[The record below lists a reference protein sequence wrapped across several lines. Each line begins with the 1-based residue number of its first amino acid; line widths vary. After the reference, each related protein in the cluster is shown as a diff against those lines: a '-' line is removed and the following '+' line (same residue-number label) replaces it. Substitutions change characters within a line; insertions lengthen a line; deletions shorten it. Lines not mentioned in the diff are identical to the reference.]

1 MEQENILVK
10 EKIGK
15 LILKFSIPC
24 IVSMLVNSL
33 YNIVD
38 QIFIGQGVGTLG
50 NGATNVVFPLV
61 MIGLAFSLMFGD
73 GASAYLSL
81 KLGEK
86 KKKEAE
92 DMEQELLQE
101 IASYWG
107 TRAEGYSEVN
117 EKELAGSQR
126 EAWLHVLEEQ
136 FPEKKKEE
144 MKILDIGTGP
154 GFFPM
159 ILSEAGYTVTAVDY
173 TEEMLEKAKENLG
186 KYTKYG
192 LERVT
197 LQRMDAQNLE
207 FADETFDVVISRNLT
222 WNLEKPEQAY
232 QEWMRVLKP
241 GGVLL
246 NFDANWY
253 GYLYDEE
260 KKEAYEADRKK
271 VEEQQLDDHYLC
283 TDIDRMENI
292 ARQVPLS
299 AMERPTWDTKVLESL
314 GVCSIQ
320 TDSEIWKRVWSEE
333 ERLNYASTP
342 MFLVRAEKSAEQSFQ
357 LGDVTVRRGEK
368 YQGDISFANGD
379 IVLPGTIICGKLPGK
394 TMLITGGVHSG
405 EYVGIQACVELG
417 AELQPEKTVGTIVI
431 LKVLNRPAFEN
442 RAGSLGL
449 SDGKNLNRVFPGNP
463 NGTEMERLAW
473 AITKEVYPKVDYY
486 IDLHSGDDFE
496 ALTPYVYYAGKA
508 AQEVTEVSRKM
519 AEQVDVPYM
528 VRSMVSSGGAY
539 NYAASKGIASILL
552 ERGGMGA
559 WTSEE
564 VNSDKRDVRNIL
576 SSLDIYQIRRDV
588 RNYVPMEVTD
598 VRYQAA
604 SEDGLWYPAAK
615 PGDMVAEGALLGTI
629 RDYNGKLRETCRAEY
644 TGVVLYQ
651 TGSLQVTE
659 GGPVVAY
666 GRIVREPEYD
676 DRKEQIVHYWE
687 KRSESFLEQRRSE
700 LANPIAKRWMKEI
713 EKQIPAGRRLKILDV
728 GCGAGFFSILLA
740 KEGHEVFGIDLTP
753 EMIENAIQLAEEEN
767 ADCCFQVMDAE
778 NPMFADETFDVVI
791 SRNLTWTL
799 PNAEHAY
806 GEWMRVLK
814 TGGVLLNFDANY
826 GKEDVADTKG
836 LPEAHAHFKVGNE
849 MLEECERI
857 KSQLPISRKNR
868 PAYDV
873 AVLCENTA
881 GEIRIDTSLGKR
893 IYLEKDEFYNPAPM
907 FSICAVKQ

>member
-1 MEQENILVK
+1 LENDRAGKVK
-10 EKIGK
+10 
-15 LILKFSIPC
+15 
-24 IVSMLVNSL
+24 
-33 YNIVD
+33 
-38 QIFIGQGVGTLG
+38 
-50 NGATNVVFPLV
+50 
-61 MIGLAFSLMFGD
+61 
-73 GASAYLSL
+73 
-81 KLGEK
+81 K

-299 AMERPTWDTKVLESL
+299 AMERPAWDTKVLESL

-598 VRYQAA
+598 VCYQAA

-676 DRKEQIVHYWE
+676 DRKEQIIHYWE

>member
-1 MEQENILVK
+1 MENGRAGKVK
-10 EKIGK
+10 
-15 LILKFSIPC
+15 
-24 IVSMLVNSL
+24 
-33 YNIVD
+33 
-38 QIFIGQGVGTLG
+38 
-50 NGATNVVFPLV
+50 
-61 MIGLAFSLMFGD
+61 
-73 GASAYLSL
+73 
-81 KLGEK
+81 K

-101 IASYWG
+101 IVSYWG

-299 AMERPTWDTKVLESL
+299 AMERPAWDTKVLESL

-576 SSLDIYQIRRDV
+576 SSLDMYQIRRDV

-598 VRYQAA
+598 VCYQAA

-615 PGDMVAEGALLGTI
+615 PGNMVAEGALLGTI

-826 GKEDVADTKG
+826 GKDDASDTKD
-836 LPEAHAHFKVGNE
+836 LPEQHAHFKVGNE

-857 KSQLPISRKNR
+857 KAQLPISRKNR

-873 AVLCENTA
+873 AVLCENTE

>member
-1 MEQENILVK
+1 MENGRAGKVK
-10 EKIGK
+10 
-15 LILKFSIPC
+15 
-24 IVSMLVNSL
+24 
-33 YNIVD
+33 
-38 QIFIGQGVGTLG
+38 
-50 NGATNVVFPLV
+50 
-61 MIGLAFSLMFGD
+61 
-73 GASAYLSL
+73 
-81 KLGEK
+81 K

-299 AMERPTWDTKVLESL
+299 AMERPAWDTKVLESL

-598 VRYQAA
+598 VCYQAA

-740 KEGHEVFGIDLTP
+740 KEDHEVFGIDLTP

-873 AVLCENTA
+873 AVLCENTE

>member
-1 MEQENILVK
+1 MENGRAGKVK
-10 EKIGK
+10 
-15 LILKFSIPC
+15 
-24 IVSMLVNSL
+24 
-33 YNIVD
+33 
-38 QIFIGQGVGTLG
+38 
-50 NGATNVVFPLV
+50 
-61 MIGLAFSLMFGD
+61 
-73 GASAYLSL
+73 
-81 KLGEK
+81 K

-136 FPEKKKEE
+136 FPEKEE

-299 AMERPTWDTKVLESL
+299 AMERPAWDTKVLESL

-342 MFLVRAEKSAEQSFQ
+342 MFLVRAEKNAEQSFQ

-528 VRSMVSSGGAY
+528 VRSLVSSGGAY

-576 SSLDIYQIRRDV
+576 SSLDMYQIRRDV

-598 VRYQAA
+598 VCYQAA

>member
-1 MEQENILVK
+1 MENGRAGKVK
-10 EKIGK
+10 
-15 LILKFSIPC
+15 
-24 IVSMLVNSL
+24 
-33 YNIVD
+33 
-38 QIFIGQGVGTLG
+38 
-50 NGATNVVFPLV
+50 
-61 MIGLAFSLMFGD
+61 
-73 GASAYLSL
+73 
-81 KLGEK
+81 K

-299 AMERPTWDTKVLESL
+299 AMERPAWDTKVLESL

-342 MFLVRAEKSAEQSFQ
+342 MFLVRAEKSAEQPFQ

-442 RAGSLGL
+442 RAGSLGF

-576 SSLDIYQIRRDV
+576 SSLDMYQIRRDV

-598 VRYQAA
+598 VCYQAA

-814 TGGVLLNFDANY
+814 TDGVLLNFDANY

>member
-1 MEQENILVK
+1 
-10 EKIGK
+10 
-15 LILKFSIPC
+15 
-24 IVSMLVNSL
+24 
-33 YNIVD
+33 
-38 QIFIGQGVGTLG
+38 
-50 NGATNVVFPLV
+50 
-61 MIGLAFSLMFGD
+61 
-73 GASAYLSL
+73 
-81 KLGEK
+81 
-86 KKKEAE
+86 
-92 DMEQELLQE
+92 MEQELLQE

-159 ILSEAGYTVTAVDY
+159 ILSEAGYTVAAVDY

-299 AMERPTWDTKVLESL
+299 AMERPAWDTKVLESI

-342 MFLVRAEKSAEQSFQ
+342 MFLVRAEKSAEQAFQ

-473 AITKEVYPKVDYY
+473 AITKEVYPKADYY

-496 ALTPYVYYAGKA
+496 ALMPYVYYAGKA

-576 SSLDIYQIRRDV
+576 SSLSMYQIRRDV
-588 RNYVPMEVTD
+588 RNYVPIEVTD

-826 GKEDVADTKG
+826 GKDDASDTKD
-836 LPEAHAHFKVGNE
+836 LPEQHAHFKVGNE

-857 KSQLPISRKNR
+857 KAQLPISRKNR

-873 AVLCENTA
+873 AVLCENTR
-881 GEIRIDTSLGKR
+881 GEIHIDPDLGKR

-907 FSICAVKQ
+907 FSICAVKK

>member
-1 MEQENILVK
+1 MENGRAGKVK
-10 EKIGK
+10 
-15 LILKFSIPC
+15 
-24 IVSMLVNSL
+24 
-33 YNIVD
+33 
-38 QIFIGQGVGTLG
+38 
-50 NGATNVVFPLV
+50 
-61 MIGLAFSLMFGD
+61 
-73 GASAYLSL
+73 
-81 KLGEK
+81 K

-136 FPEKKKEE
+136 FPEKEE

-299 AMERPTWDTKVLESL
+299 AMERPAWDTKVLESL

-576 SSLDIYQIRRDV
+576 SSLDMYQIRRDV

-598 VRYQAA
+598 VCYQAA

>member
-1 MEQENILVK
+1 MENGRAGKVK
-10 EKIGK
+10 
-15 LILKFSIPC
+15 
-24 IVSMLVNSL
+24 
-33 YNIVD
+33 
-38 QIFIGQGVGTLG
+38 
-50 NGATNVVFPLV
+50 
-61 MIGLAFSLMFGD
+61 
-73 GASAYLSL
+73 
-81 KLGEK
+81 K

-299 AMERPTWDTKVLESL
+299 AMERPAWDTKVLESL

-528 VRSMVSSGGAY
+528 VRSLVSSGGAY

-576 SSLDIYQIRRDV
+576 SSLGIYQIRRDV

-598 VRYQAA
+598 VCYQAA

-814 TGGVLLNFDANY
+814 TDGVLLNFDANY

>member
-1 MEQENILVK
+1 MENGRAGKVK
-10 EKIGK
+10 
-15 LILKFSIPC
+15 
-24 IVSMLVNSL
+24 
-33 YNIVD
+33 
-38 QIFIGQGVGTLG
+38 
-50 NGATNVVFPLV
+50 
-61 MIGLAFSLMFGD
+61 
-73 GASAYLSL
+73 
-81 KLGEK
+81 K

-299 AMERPTWDTKVLESL
+299 AMERPAWDTKVLESL

-598 VRYQAA
+598 VCYQAA

-713 EKQIPAGRRLKILDV
+713 EEQIPAGRRLKILDV

>member
-1 MEQENILVK
+1 MENGRAGKVK
-10 EKIGK
+10 
-15 LILKFSIPC
+15 
-24 IVSMLVNSL
+24 
-33 YNIVD
+33 
-38 QIFIGQGVGTLG
+38 
-50 NGATNVVFPLV
+50 
-61 MIGLAFSLMFGD
+61 
-73 GASAYLSL
+73 
-81 KLGEK
+81 K

-207 FADETFDVVISRNLT
+207 FANETFDVVISRNLT

-576 SSLDIYQIRRDV
+576 SSLDMYQIRRDV

-598 VRYQAA
+598 VCYQAA

>member
-1 MEQENILVK
+1 MENGRAGKVK
-10 EKIGK
+10 
-15 LILKFSIPC
+15 
-24 IVSMLVNSL
+24 
-33 YNIVD
+33 
-38 QIFIGQGVGTLG
+38 
-50 NGATNVVFPLV
+50 
-61 MIGLAFSLMFGD
+61 
-73 GASAYLSL
+73 
-81 KLGEK
+81 K

-136 FPEKKKEE
+136 FPEKEE

-159 ILSEAGYTVTAVDY
+159 ILSETGYTVTAVDY

-299 AMERPTWDTKVLESL
+299 AMERPAWDTKVLESL

-342 MFLVRAEKSAEQSFQ
+342 MFLVRAEKSAEQPFQ

-576 SSLDIYQIRRDV
+576 SSLDMYQIRRDV

-598 VRYQAA
+598 VCYQAA

>member
-1 MEQENILVK
+1 MENGRAGKVK
-10 EKIGK
+10 
-15 LILKFSIPC
+15 
-24 IVSMLVNSL
+24 
-33 YNIVD
+33 
-38 QIFIGQGVGTLG
+38 
-50 NGATNVVFPLV
+50 
-61 MIGLAFSLMFGD
+61 
-73 GASAYLSL
+73 
-81 KLGEK
+81 K

-101 IASYWG
+101 IVSYWG

-299 AMERPTWDTKVLESL
+299 AMERPAWDTKVLESL

-417 AELQPEKTVGTIVI
+417 AGLQPEKTVGTIVI

-576 SSLDIYQIRRDV
+576 SSLDMYQIRRDV

-598 VRYQAA
+598 VCYQAA

-767 ADCCFQVMDAE
+767 ADCRFQVMDAE

-857 KSQLPISRKNR
+857 KLQLPISRKNR

>member
-1 MEQENILVK
+1 MENGRAGKVK
-10 EKIGK
+10 
-15 LILKFSIPC
+15 
-24 IVSMLVNSL
+24 
-33 YNIVD
+33 
-38 QIFIGQGVGTLG
+38 
-50 NGATNVVFPLV
+50 
-61 MIGLAFSLMFGD
+61 
-73 GASAYLSL
+73 
-81 KLGEK
+81 K

-159 ILSEAGYTVTAVDY
+159 ILSEAGYTVAAVDY

-299 AMERPTWDTKVLESL
+299 AMERPAWDTKVLESL
-314 GVCSIQ
+314 DVCSIQ

-368 YQGDISFANGD
+368 YQ
-379 IVLPGTIICGKLPGK
+379 
-394 TMLITGGVHSG
+394 
-405 EYVGIQACVELG
+405 
-417 AELQPEKTVGTIVI
+417 
-431 LKVLNRPAFEN
+431 
-442 RAGSLGL
+442 
-449 SDGKNLNRVFPGNP
+449 
-463 NGTEMERLAW
+463 
-473 AITKEVYPKVDYY
+473 
-486 IDLHSGDDFE
+486 
-496 ALTPYVYYAGKA
+496 
-508 AQEVTEVSRKM
+508 
-519 AEQVDVPYM
+519 
-528 VRSMVSSGGAY
+528 
-539 NYAASKGIASILL
+539 
-552 ERGGMGA
+552 
-559 WTSEE
+559 
-564 VNSDKRDVRNIL
+564 
-576 SSLDIYQIRRDV
+576 
-588 RNYVPMEVTD
+588 
-598 VRYQAA
+598 AA

-615 PGDMVAEGALLGTI
+615 PGDM
-629 RDYNGKLRETCRAEY
+629 
-644 TGVVLYQ
+644 
-651 TGSLQVTE
+651 VTE

>member
-1 MEQENILVK
+1 
-10 EKIGK
+10 
-15 LILKFSIPC
+15 
-24 IVSMLVNSL
+24 
-33 YNIVD
+33 
-38 QIFIGQGVGTLG
+38 
-50 NGATNVVFPLV
+50 
-61 MIGLAFSLMFGD
+61 
-73 GASAYLSL
+73 
-81 KLGEK
+81 
-86 KKKEAE
+86 
-92 DMEQELLQE
+92 MEQELLQE

-159 ILSEAGYTVTAVDY
+159 ILSEAGYTVAAVDY

-299 AMERPTWDTKVLESL
+299 VMERPAWDTKVLESL

-528 VRSMVSSGGAY
+528 VRSLVSSGGAY
-539 NYAASKGIASILL
+539 NYAASRGIASILL

-576 SSLDIYQIRRDV
+576 SSLDMYQIRRDV

-598 VRYQAA
+598 VCYQAA

-615 PGDMVAEGALLGTI
+615 PGDMVAEGALLGTV

>member
-1 MEQENILVK
+1 MENGRAGKVK
-10 EKIGK
+10 
-15 LILKFSIPC
+15 
-24 IVSMLVNSL
+24 
-33 YNIVD
+33 
-38 QIFIGQGVGTLG
+38 
-50 NGATNVVFPLV
+50 
-61 MIGLAFSLMFGD
+61 
-73 GASAYLSL
+73 
-81 KLGEK
+81 K

-159 ILSEAGYTVTAVDY
+159 ILSEVGYTVTAVDY

-576 SSLDIYQIRRDV
+576 SSLDMYQIRRDV

-598 VRYQAA
+598 VCYQAA

-629 RDYNGKLRETCRAEY
+629 RDYNGKLRETCSAEY

>member
-1 MEQENILVK
+1 MENGRAGKVK
-10 EKIGK
+10 
-15 LILKFSIPC
+15 
-24 IVSMLVNSL
+24 
-33 YNIVD
+33 
-38 QIFIGQGVGTLG
+38 
-50 NGATNVVFPLV
+50 
-61 MIGLAFSLMFGD
+61 
-73 GASAYLSL
+73 
-81 KLGEK
+81 K

-299 AMERPTWDTKVLESL
+299 AMERPAWDTKVLESL

-442 RAGSLGL
+442 RAGSLGF

-519 AEQVDVPYM
+519 AGQVDVPYM

-598 VRYQAA
+598 VCYQAA

-740 KEGHEVFGIDLTP
+740 KEGHEGFGIDLTP

>member
-1 MEQENILVK
+1 MENGRAGKVK
-10 EKIGK
+10 
-15 LILKFSIPC
+15 
-24 IVSMLVNSL
+24 
-33 YNIVD
+33 
-38 QIFIGQGVGTLG
+38 
-50 NGATNVVFPLV
+50 
-61 MIGLAFSLMFGD
+61 
-73 GASAYLSL
+73 
-81 KLGEK
+81 K

-299 AMERPTWDTKVLESL
+299 AMERPAWDTKVLESL

-576 SSLDIYQIRRDV
+576 SSLDMYQIRRDV

-598 VRYQAA
+598 VCYQAA

-615 PGDMVAEGALLGTI
+615 PGNMVAEGALLGTI

-826 GKEDVADTKG
+826 GKENVADTKG

>member
-1 MEQENILVK
+1 MENDPAGKVK
-10 EKIGK
+10 
-15 LILKFSIPC
+15 
-24 IVSMLVNSL
+24 
-33 YNIVD
+33 
-38 QIFIGQGVGTLG
+38 
-50 NGATNVVFPLV
+50 
-61 MIGLAFSLMFGD
+61 
-73 GASAYLSL
+73 
-81 KLGEK
+81 K

-299 AMERPTWDTKVLESL
+299 AMERPAWDTKVLESL

-368 YQGDISFANGD
+368 YQ
-379 IVLPGTIICGKLPGK
+379 
-394 TMLITGGVHSG
+394 
-405 EYVGIQACVELG
+405 
-417 AELQPEKTVGTIVI
+417 
-431 LKVLNRPAFEN
+431 
-442 RAGSLGL
+442 
-449 SDGKNLNRVFPGNP
+449 
-463 NGTEMERLAW
+463 
-473 AITKEVYPKVDYY
+473 
-486 IDLHSGDDFE
+486 
-496 ALTPYVYYAGKA
+496 
-508 AQEVTEVSRKM
+508 
-519 AEQVDVPYM
+519 
-528 VRSMVSSGGAY
+528 
-539 NYAASKGIASILL
+539 
-552 ERGGMGA
+552 
-559 WTSEE
+559 
-564 VNSDKRDVRNIL
+564 
-576 SSLDIYQIRRDV
+576 
-588 RNYVPMEVTD
+588 
-598 VRYQAA
+598 AA

-615 PGDMVAEGALLGTI
+615 PGDM
-629 RDYNGKLRETCRAEY
+629 
-644 TGVVLYQ
+644 
-651 TGSLQVTE
+651 VTE

-873 AVLCENTA
+873 ALCENTA

>member
-1 MEQENILVK
+1 MENGRAGKVK
-10 EKIGK
+10 
-15 LILKFSIPC
+15 
-24 IVSMLVNSL
+24 
-33 YNIVD
+33 
-38 QIFIGQGVGTLG
+38 
-50 NGATNVVFPLV
+50 
-61 MIGLAFSLMFGD
+61 
-73 GASAYLSL
+73 
-81 KLGEK
+81 K

-159 ILSEAGYTVTAVDY
+159 ILSEAGYTVAAVDY

-299 AMERPTWDTKVLESL
+299 AMERPAWDTKVLESL

-486 IDLHSGDDFE
+486 IDLHSGDGFE

-576 SSLDIYQIRRDV
+576 SSLDMYQIRRDV

-598 VRYQAA
+598 VCYQAA

-651 TGSLQVTE
+651 TCSLQVTE

>member
-1 MEQENILVK
+1 MENDRAG
-10 EKIGK
+10 KIK
-15 LILKFSIPC
+15 
-24 IVSMLVNSL
+24 
-33 YNIVD
+33 
-38 QIFIGQGVGTLG
+38 
-50 NGATNVVFPLV
+50 
-61 MIGLAFSLMFGD
+61 
-73 GASAYLSL
+73 
-81 KLGEK
+81 K

-299 AMERPTWDTKVLESL
+299 AMERPAWDTKVLESL

-342 MFLVRAEKSAEQSFQ
+342 MFLVRAEKSAEQPFQ

-576 SSLDIYQIRRDV
+576 SSLDMYQIRRDV

-598 VRYQAA
+598 VCYQAA

-615 PGDMVAEGALLGTI
+615 PGNMVAEGALLGTI

>member
-1 MEQENILVK
+1 LENDRAGKVK
-10 EKIGK
+10 
-15 LILKFSIPC
+15 
-24 IVSMLVNSL
+24 
-33 YNIVD
+33 
-38 QIFIGQGVGTLG
+38 
-50 NGATNVVFPLV
+50 
-61 MIGLAFSLMFGD
+61 
-73 GASAYLSL
+73 
-81 KLGEK
+81 K

-159 ILSEAGYTVTAVDY
+159 ILSEAGYTVAAVDY

-299 AMERPTWDTKVLESL
+299 AMERPAWDTKVLESL

-598 VRYQAA
+598 VCYQAA
-604 SEDGLWYPAAK
+604 SEDGRWYPAAK

-676 DRKEQIVHYWE
+676 DRKEQIIHYWE

>member
-1 MEQENILVK
+1 MENGRAGKVK
-10 EKIGK
+10 
-15 LILKFSIPC
+15 
-24 IVSMLVNSL
+24 
-33 YNIVD
+33 
-38 QIFIGQGVGTLG
+38 
-50 NGATNVVFPLV
+50 
-61 MIGLAFSLMFGD
+61 
-73 GASAYLSL
+73 
-81 KLGEK
+81 K

-299 AMERPTWDTKVLESL
+299 AMERPAWDTKVLESL

-598 VRYQAA
+598 VCYQAA

-740 KEGHEVFGIDLTP
+740 KEDHEVFGIDLTP

>member
-1 MEQENILVK
+1 MENGRAGKVK
-10 EKIGK
+10 
-15 LILKFSIPC
+15 
-24 IVSMLVNSL
+24 
-33 YNIVD
+33 
-38 QIFIGQGVGTLG
+38 
-50 NGATNVVFPLV
+50 
-61 MIGLAFSLMFGD
+61 
-73 GASAYLSL
+73 
-81 KLGEK
+81 K

-136 FPEKKKEE
+136 FPEKEE

-299 AMERPTWDTKVLESL
+299 AMERPAWDTKVLESL

-342 MFLVRAEKSAEQSFQ
+342 MFLVRAEKSAEQPFQ

-528 VRSMVSSGGAY
+528 VRSLVSSGGAY

-576 SSLDIYQIRRDV
+576 SSLDMYQIRRDV

-598 VRYQAA
+598 VCYQAA

-814 TGGVLLNFDANY
+814 TDGVLLNFDANY

>member
-1 MEQENILVK
+1 MENGRAGKVK
-10 EKIGK
+10 
-15 LILKFSIPC
+15 
-24 IVSMLVNSL
+24 
-33 YNIVD
+33 
-38 QIFIGQGVGTLG
+38 
-50 NGATNVVFPLV
+50 
-61 MIGLAFSLMFGD
+61 
-73 GASAYLSL
+73 
-81 KLGEK
+81 K

-159 ILSEAGYTVTAVDY
+159 ILSEAGYTVAAVDY

-299 AMERPTWDTKVLESL
+299 AMERPAWDTKVLESL

-576 SSLDIYQIRRDV
+576 SSLDMYQIRRDV

-615 PGDMVAEGALLGTI
+615 PGDMVAESALLGTI

-814 TGGVLLNFDANY
+814 TDGVLLNFDANY

-836 LPEAHAHFKVGNE
+836 LPEEHAHFKVGNE

>member
-1 MEQENILVK
+1 MENGCAG
-10 EKIGK
+10 KIK
-15 LILKFSIPC
+15 
-24 IVSMLVNSL
+24 
-33 YNIVD
+33 
-38 QIFIGQGVGTLG
+38 
-50 NGATNVVFPLV
+50 
-61 MIGLAFSLMFGD
+61 
-73 GASAYLSL
+73 
-81 KLGEK
+81 K

-159 ILSEAGYTVTAVDY
+159 ILSEAGYTVAAVDY

-299 AMERPTWDTKVLESL
+299 AMERPAWDTKVLESL

-368 YQGDISFANGD
+368 YQ
-379 IVLPGTIICGKLPGK
+379 
-394 TMLITGGVHSG
+394 
-405 EYVGIQACVELG
+405 
-417 AELQPEKTVGTIVI
+417 
-431 LKVLNRPAFEN
+431 
-442 RAGSLGL
+442 
-449 SDGKNLNRVFPGNP
+449 
-463 NGTEMERLAW
+463 
-473 AITKEVYPKVDYY
+473 
-486 IDLHSGDDFE
+486 
-496 ALTPYVYYAGKA
+496 
-508 AQEVTEVSRKM
+508 
-519 AEQVDVPYM
+519 
-528 VRSMVSSGGAY
+528 
-539 NYAASKGIASILL
+539 
-552 ERGGMGA
+552 
-559 WTSEE
+559 
-564 VNSDKRDVRNIL
+564 
-576 SSLDIYQIRRDV
+576 
-588 RNYVPMEVTD
+588 
-598 VRYQAA
+598 AA

-615 PGDMVAEGALLGTI
+615 PGDM
-629 RDYNGKLRETCRAEY
+629 
-644 TGVVLYQ
+644 
-651 TGSLQVTE
+651 VTE

-826 GKEDVADTKG
+826 GKDDASDTKD
-836 LPEAHAHFKVGNE
+836 LPEQHAHFKVGNE

-857 KSQLPISRKNR
+857 KAQLPISRKNR

-873 AVLCENTA
+873 AVLCENTE

>member
-1 MEQENILVK
+1 MENGRAGKVK
-10 EKIGK
+10 
-15 LILKFSIPC
+15 
-24 IVSMLVNSL
+24 
-33 YNIVD
+33 
-38 QIFIGQGVGTLG
+38 
-50 NGATNVVFPLV
+50 
-61 MIGLAFSLMFGD
+61 
-73 GASAYLSL
+73 
-81 KLGEK
+81 K

-299 AMERPTWDTKVLESL
+299 AMERPAWDTKVLESI

-598 VRYQAA
+598 VCYQAA

-826 GKEDVADTKG
+826 GKDDASDTKD
-836 LPEAHAHFKVGNE
+836 LPEQHAHFKVGNE

-857 KSQLPISRKNR
+857 KAQLPISRKNR

>member
-1 MEQENILVK
+1 MENGCAG
-10 EKIGK
+10 KIK
-15 LILKFSIPC
+15 
-24 IVSMLVNSL
+24 
-33 YNIVD
+33 
-38 QIFIGQGVGTLG
+38 
-50 NGATNVVFPLV
+50 
-61 MIGLAFSLMFGD
+61 
-73 GASAYLSL
+73 
-81 KLGEK
+81 K

-159 ILSEAGYTVTAVDY
+159 ILSEAGYTVAAVDY

-299 AMERPTWDTKVLESL
+299 AMERPAWDTKVLESL

-342 MFLVRAEKSAEQSFQ
+342 MFLVRAEKSAEQPFQ

-576 SSLDIYQIRRDV
+576 SSLDMYQIRRDV

-598 VRYQAA
+598 VCYQAA

-740 KEGHEVFGIDLTP
+740 KEDHEVFGIDLTP

>member
-1 MEQENILVK
+1 MENGRAGKVK
-10 EKIGK
+10 
-15 LILKFSIPC
+15 
-24 IVSMLVNSL
+24 
-33 YNIVD
+33 
-38 QIFIGQGVGTLG
+38 
-50 NGATNVVFPLV
+50 
-61 MIGLAFSLMFGD
+61 
-73 GASAYLSL
+73 
-81 KLGEK
+81 K

-136 FPEKKKEE
+136 FPEKEE

-299 AMERPTWDTKVLESL
+299 AMERPAWDTKVLESL

-576 SSLDIYQIRRDV
+576 SSLDMYQIRRDV

-598 VRYQAA
+598 VCYQAA

-740 KEGHEVFGIDLTP
+740 KEGHEVLGIDLTP

>member
-1 MEQENILVK
+1 MENGRAGKVK
-10 EKIGK
+10 
-15 LILKFSIPC
+15 
-24 IVSMLVNSL
+24 
-33 YNIVD
+33 
-38 QIFIGQGVGTLG
+38 
-50 NGATNVVFPLV
+50 
-61 MIGLAFSLMFGD
+61 
-73 GASAYLSL
+73 
-81 KLGEK
+81 K

-299 AMERPTWDTKVLESL
+299 AMERPTWDTKVLESF

-576 SSLDIYQIRRDV
+576 SSLDMYQIRRDV

-598 VRYQAA
+598 VCYQAA

-615 PGDMVAEGALLGTI
+615 PGDMVAEGALLGTV

-659 GGPVVAY
+659 GGSVVAY

-740 KEGHEVFGIDLTP
+740 KEGHEVFGIALTP

>member
-1 MEQENILVK
+1 MENGRAGKVK
-10 EKIGK
+10 
-15 LILKFSIPC
+15 
-24 IVSMLVNSL
+24 
-33 YNIVD
+33 
-38 QIFIGQGVGTLG
+38 
-50 NGATNVVFPLV
+50 
-61 MIGLAFSLMFGD
+61 
-73 GASAYLSL
+73 
-81 KLGEK
+81 K

-299 AMERPTWDTKVLESL
+299 AMERPAWDTKVLESL

-576 SSLDIYQIRRDV
+576 SSLDMYQIRRDV

-598 VRYQAA
+598 VCYQAA

-873 AVLCENTA
+873 AVLCENTE

>member
-1 MEQENILVK
+1 MSGWK
-10 EKIGK
+10 TAAPGK
-15 LILKFSIPC
+15 LR
-24 IVSMLVNSL
+24 
-33 YNIVD
+33 
-38 QIFIGQGVGTLG
+38 
-50 NGATNVVFPLV
+50 
-61 MIGLAFSLMFGD
+61 
-73 GASAYLSL
+73 
-81 KLGEK
+81 

-92 DMEQELLQE
+92 DMKQELLQE

-299 AMERPTWDTKVLESL
+299 AMERPAWDTKVLESL
-314 GVCSIQ
+314 GGCSIQ

-576 SSLDIYQIRRDV
+576 SSLDMYQIRRDV

-598 VRYQAA
+598 VCYQAA

-767 ADCCFQVMDAE
+767 ADCRFQVMDAE

>member
-1 MEQENILVK
+1 MENGCAG
-10 EKIGK
+10 KIK
-15 LILKFSIPC
+15 
-24 IVSMLVNSL
+24 
-33 YNIVD
+33 
-38 QIFIGQGVGTLG
+38 
-50 NGATNVVFPLV
+50 
-61 MIGLAFSLMFGD
+61 
-73 GASAYLSL
+73 
-81 KLGEK
+81 K

-159 ILSEAGYTVTAVDY
+159 ILSEAGYTVAAVDY

-299 AMERPTWDTKVLESL
+299 AMERPAWDTKVLESL

-368 YQGDISFANGD
+368 YQG
-379 IVLPGTIICGKLPGK
+379 V
-394 TMLITGGVHSG
+394 
-405 EYVGIQACVELG
+405 
-417 AELQPEKTVGTIVI
+417 
-431 LKVLNRPAFEN
+431 
-442 RAGSLGL
+442 
-449 SDGKNLNRVFPGNP
+449 
-463 NGTEMERLAW
+463 
-473 AITKEVYPKVDYY
+473 
-486 IDLHSGDDFE
+486 
-496 ALTPYVYYAGKA
+496 
-508 AQEVTEVSRKM
+508 
-519 AEQVDVPYM
+519 
-528 VRSMVSSGGAY
+528 
-539 NYAASKGIASILL
+539 
-552 ERGGMGA
+552 
-559 WTSEE
+559 
-564 VNSDKRDVRNIL
+564 
-576 SSLDIYQIRRDV
+576 
-588 RNYVPMEVTD
+588 
-598 VRYQAA
+598 

-615 PGDMVAEGALLGTI
+615 PGDM
-629 RDYNGKLRETCRAEY
+629 
-644 TGVVLYQ
+644 
-651 TGSLQVTE
+651 VTE

-814 TGGVLLNFDANY
+814 TDGVLLNFDANY

>member
-1 MEQENILVK
+1 MENGRAGKVK
-10 EKIGK
+10 
-15 LILKFSIPC
+15 
-24 IVSMLVNSL
+24 
-33 YNIVD
+33 
-38 QIFIGQGVGTLG
+38 
-50 NGATNVVFPLV
+50 
-61 MIGLAFSLMFGD
+61 
-73 GASAYLSL
+73 
-81 KLGEK
+81 K

-101 IASYWG
+101 IVSYWG

-299 AMERPTWDTKVLESL
+299 AMERPAWDTKVLESL

-379 IVLPGTIICGKLPGK
+379 IVLPGTIPGK

-576 SSLDIYQIRRDV
+576 SSLGMYQIRRDV

-598 VRYQAA
+598 VCYQAA

-778 NPMFADETFDVVI
+778 NPIFADETFDVVI

-814 TGGVLLNFDANY
+814 TGGILLNFDANY
-826 GKEDVADTKG
+826 GKDDASDTKD
-836 LPEAHAHFKVGNE
+836 LPEQHAHFKVGNE

-857 KSQLPISRKNR
+857 KAQLPISRKNR

-873 AVLCENTA
+873 AVLCENTR
-881 GEIRIDTSLGKR
+881 GEIRIDPDLGKR

-907 FSICAVKQ
+907 FLLCAVKNEG

>member
-1 MEQENILVK
+1 
-10 EKIGK
+10 
-15 LILKFSIPC
+15 
-24 IVSMLVNSL
+24 
-33 YNIVD
+33 
-38 QIFIGQGVGTLG
+38 
-50 NGATNVVFPLV
+50 
-61 MIGLAFSLMFGD
+61 
-73 GASAYLSL
+73 
-81 KLGEK
+81 
-86 KKKEAE
+86 
-92 DMEQELLQE
+92 MEQELLQE

-299 AMERPTWDTKVLESL
+299 AMERPAWDTKVLESL

-368 YQGDISFANGD
+368 YQGDIFFANGD

-576 SSLDIYQIRRDV
+576 SSLDMYQIRRDV

-598 VRYQAA
+598 VCYQAA

-615 PGDMVAEGALLGTI
+615 PGNMVAEGALLGTI